1 MATNQTTEQLKE
13 NGRKG
18 GIASGEKRRQKKAL
32 KETIQ
37 AVMSMPLY
45 SGKKK
50 MSSIESIKALEEVGN
65 KNIEV
70 QTAIILSIVKKA
82 MKGDVIAATY
92 LRDSMGENPTLIA
105 EREEKER
112 AKQDYMAYIEASKD
126 NNSFNDAI
134 IKALNERTIAG
145 IDDEGKPTQES
156 EGLDNEPNTD

>member
-70 QTAIILSIVKKA
+70 QTAILNDNGRQESVTTGEIETIYLF
-82 MKGDVIAATY
+82 KGDIQPEDQIY
-92 LRDSMGENPTLIA
+92 INGEMFIVTNVTFQANIEKKISKRLQQLGTTLISL
-105 EREEKER
+105 R
-112 AKQDYMAYIEASKD
+112 
-126 NNSFNDAI
+126 N
-134 IKALNERTIAG
+134 
-145 IDDEGKPTQES
+145 
-156 EGLDNEPNTD
+156 